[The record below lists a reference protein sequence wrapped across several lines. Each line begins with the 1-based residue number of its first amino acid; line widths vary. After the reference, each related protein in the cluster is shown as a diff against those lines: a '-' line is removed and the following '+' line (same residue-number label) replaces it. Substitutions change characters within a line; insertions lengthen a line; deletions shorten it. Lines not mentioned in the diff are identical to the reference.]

1 MTEDIKE
8 FIEIAVKIATVV
20 VVAGGAVLTALSNK
34 NTLNS
39 GRNKSGRNIFLDNL

>member
-34 NTLNS
+34 NALNS